1 MIDFY
6 EICGYLS
13 GILFGFS
20 LFPQLFKSCK
30 KKEFDDISLGWQSI
44 FILALLMNLVYSF
57 HKYLPPIFISSSF
70 ELLLMI
76 ILLMMKLYYKKN
88 KDDKDKEYDNLED
101 IENP

>member
-1 MIDFY
+1 
-6 EICGYLS
+6 
-13 GILFGFS
+13 
-20 LFPQLFKSCK
+20 
-30 KKEFDDISLGWQSI
+30 
-44 FILALLMNLVYSF
+44 MNLVYSF